1 MVNNI
6 SFMVM
11 SKNIDK
17 IKDTRV
23 NCYSVMTQFQVEEY
37 LKMVKSAFENRGGL
51 EGQRDTLKTNTAIR
65 IRKRM
70 IKDIEAGAVLPPIVI
85 GVIIPQ
91 DNFAIIEQ
99 LEDNNAFL
107 EFINKIPEDSIS
119 IIDGMQRTKALS
131 VALKDNANICNHKIR
146 VEFWIASQINSL
158 IYRMLVLNT
167 GQAPWEIRRQIET
180 VFQGIIKELKEKFSE
195 IEIITLTDKNH
206 KNKRSSPGQFQ
217 SDDIIELFLVFG
229 AKKVKIDIAEK
240 VAEEFIKLDFIGS
253 ISNPNFANIF
263 YEVMFYLYKFD
274 QAISRYRNGDIEGYF
289 QEGKD
294 LFSSQSACIGF
305 VTALAF
311 SILGRPGNDYKPEEQ
326 NQKWQDIKNK
336 TDVLLTKIENLSN
349 DEIGNFLDF
358 PTLNELISKKP
369 GRKNFFERE
378 FFLQAFNLLISEKFN
393 IDNMTQCWRAL
404 Y

>member
-37 LKMVKSAFENRGGL
+37 LKMVKNAFENRGGL

-131 VALKDNANICNHKIR
+131 VALKDNANICDHEIR

-167 GQAPWEIRRQIET
+167 GQVPWDIRRQIET
-180 VFQGIIKELKEKFSE
+180 VFQGIIKELKEKFPV
-195 IEIITLTDKNH
+195 IEIIPITDKNH
-206 KNKRSSPGQFQ
+206 KNKRSSPGQFK

-229 AKKVKIDIAEK
+229 AKKVKIDIPERL
-240 VAEEFIKLDFIGS
+240 AEEFIRLDFIS
-253 ISNPNFANIF
+253 STSNPNLTNIF

-274 QAISRYRNGDIEGYF
+274 QAISRYQNEEIQGYF
-289 QEGKD
+289 QKGQD
-294 LFSSQSACIGF
+294 LFSSQPACVGF

-311 SILGRPGNDYKPEEQ
+311 SILGRPGNDYEPEEQ

-336 TDVLLTKIENLSN
+336 TDILLTKINNLN
-349 DEIGNFLDF
+349 PDEIGDFLDF
-358 PTLNELISKKP
+358 PTLNELISKKT
-369 GRKNFFERE
+369 GRKDFFERE

>member
-1 MVNNI
+1 
-6 SFMVM
+6 MVM

-37 LKMVKSAFENRGGL
+37 LKMVKNAFENRGGL

-131 VALKDNANICNHKIR
+131 VALKDNANICDHEIR

-167 GQAPWEIRRQIET
+167 GQVPWDIRRQIET
-180 VFQGIIKELKEKFSE
+180 VFQGIIKELKEKFPV
-195 IEIITLTDKNH
+195 IEIIPITDKNH
-206 KNKRSSPGQFQ
+206 KNKRSSPGQFK

-229 AKKVKIDIAEK
+229 AKKVKIDIPERL
-240 VAEEFIKLDFIGS
+240 AEEFIRLDFIS
-253 ISNPNFANIF
+253 STSNPNLTNIF

-274 QAISRYRNGDIEGYF
+274 QAISRYQNEEIQGYF
-289 QEGKD
+289 QKGQD
-294 LFSSQSACIGF
+294 LFSSQPACVGF

-311 SILGRPGNDYKPEEQ
+311 SILGRPGNDYEPEEQ

-336 TDVLLTKIENLSN
+336 TDILLTKINNLN
-349 DEIGNFLDF
+349 PDEIGDFLDF
-358 PTLNELISKKP
+358 PTLNELISKKT
-369 GRKNFFERE
+369 GRKDFFERE

>member
-1 MVNNI
+1 
-6 SFMVM
+6 MVM
-11 SKNIDK
+11 SKNIDR

-23 NCYSVMTQFQVEEY
+23 DCYSVMTQFQVEEY

-107 EFINKIPEDSIS
+107 EFINEIPEDSIS

-131 VALKDNANICNHKIR
+131 VALKDNAHICNHKIR

-180 VFQGIIKELKEKFSE
+180 VFKGIIKELEEKFPV
-195 IEIITLTDKNH
+195 IKIIKLTDKNH

-229 AKKVKIDIAEK
+229 ARKVKIDIPEK
-240 VAEEFIKLDFIGS
+240 LAEEFMRLDFIS
-253 ISNPNFANIF
+253 STSNPNFANIF

-274 QAISRYRNGDIEGYF
+274 QAISRYQNEEIQGYF
-289 QEGKD
+289 QKGQD
-294 LFSSQSACIGF
+294 LFSSQPACVGF

-336 TDVLLTKIENLSN
+336 TDILLTKIDSLKN
-349 DEIGNFLDF
+349 DEIGDFLDF

-378 FFLQAFNLLISEKFN
+378 FFLHAFNLLISEKFD

>member
-1 MVNNI
+1 
-6 SFMVM
+6 MVM

-37 LKMVKSAFENRGGL
+37 LKMVKNAFENRGGL

-131 VALKDNANICNHKIR
+131 VALKDNANICDHEIR

-167 GQAPWEIRRQIET
+167 GQVPWEIRRQIET

-229 AKKVKIDIAEK
+229 AKKVKIDIPERL
-240 VAEEFIKLDFIGS
+240 AEEFIRLDFIS
-253 ISNPNFANIF
+253 STSNPNLTNIF
-263 YEVMFYLYKFD
+263 YEVMFCLYKFD
-274 QAISRYRNGDIEGYF
+274 QAISRYQNEEIQGYF
-289 QEGKD
+289 QKGKD
-294 LFSSQSACIGF
+294 LFSSQPACVGF

-311 SILGRPGNDYKPEEQ
+311 SILGRPGNDYEPEEQ
-326 NQKWQDIKNK
+326 NQKWQDIKNN
-336 TDVLLTKIENLSN
+336 TDILLTKIDKLSN

-358 PTLNELISKKP
+358 PTLNELISKKT
-369 GRKNFFERE
+369 GRKDFFERE

>member
-1 MVNNI
+1 
-6 SFMVM
+6 MVM

-17 IKDTRV
+17 IKDRRV
-23 NCYSVMTQFQVEEY
+23 DCYSVMTQFQVEEY

-131 VALKDNANICNHKIR
+131 VALEDNANICDHEIR

-180 VFQGIIKELKEKFSE
+180 VFQGIIKELKEKFPV
-195 IEIITLTDKNH
+195 IEIIPITDKNH
-206 KNKRSSPGQFQ
+206 KNKRSSPGQFK

-229 AKKVKIDIAEK
+229 ARKVKIDIPERL
-240 VAEEFIKLDFIGS
+240 AEEFIRLDFIS
-253 ISNPNFANIF
+253 STSNPNLTNIF
-263 YEVMFYLYKFD
+263 YEVMFCLYKFD
-274 QAISRYRNGDIEGYF
+274 QVISRYQNEEIQGYF
-289 QEGKD
+289 QKGKD
-294 LFSSQSACIGF
+294 LFSSQPACVGF

-311 SILGRPGNDYKPEEQ
+311 SILGRPGNDYEPEEQ

-336 TDVLLTKIENLSN
+336 TDILLTKIDKLSN

-358 PTLNELISKKP
+358 PTLNELISKKT
-369 GRKNFFERE
+369 GRKDFFERE

>member
-1 MVNNI
+1 
-6 SFMVM
+6 MVM
-11 SKNIDK
+11 NKNIDI

-37 LKMVKSAFENRGGL
+37 LKRVKNAFENRGGL

-167 GQAPWEIRRQIET
+167 GQVPWDIRRQIET
-180 VFQGIIKELKEKFSE
+180 VFQGIIKELKEKFPV

-217 SDDIIELFLVFG
+217 ADDIIELFLVFG
-229 AKKVKIDIAEK
+229 ARKVKIDIPEK
-240 VAEEFIKLDFIGS
+240 LAEEFLRLDFIS
-253 ISNPNFANIF
+253 STSNPNFANIF

-274 QAISRYRNGDIEGYF
+274 QAISRYRNGNIEGYF
-289 QEGKD
+289 QEGQD
-294 LFSSQSACIGF
+294 LFSSQPACLGF

-326 NQKWQDIKNK
+326 NQKWQDIQNK
-336 TDVLLTKIENLSN
+336 TDILLTKIDNLN
-349 DEIGNFLDF
+349 HDEIGDFLDF

-369 GRKNFFERE
+369 GRKDFFERE

>member
-6 SFMVM
+6 SFMAM
-11 SKNIDK
+11 SKNIDR

-23 NCYSVMTQFQVEEY
+23 HCYSVMTQFQVGEY
-37 LKMVKSAFENRGGL
+37 LKRVKSAFENRGGL

-65 IRKRM
+65 IRRRM

-131 VALKDNANICNHKIR
+131 VALKDNANICNHEIR

-180 VFQGIIKELKEKFSE
+180 VFQGIIKELKEKFSV

-240 VAEEFIKLDFIGS
+240 VAEEFIRLDFIGS

-274 QAISRYRNGDIEGYF
+274 MAISRYRNGDIEGYF

-294 LFSSQSACIGF
+294 LFSSQPACVGF

-336 TDVLLTKIENLSN
+336 TDLLLTKIENLSN

-358 PTLNELISKKP
+358 PTLNELISKKT
-369 GRKNFFERE
+369 GRKDFFERE
-378 FFLQAFNLLISEKFN
+378 FFLQAFNLLISEKFE

>member
-17 IKDTRV
+17 IKDTSV
-23 NCYSVMTQFQVEEY
+23 NCYSVMTQFQVGEY
-37 LKMVKSAFENRGGL
+37 LKRVKNAFENRGGL

-131 VALKDNANICNHKIR
+131 VALKDNANICDHEIR

-167 GQAPWEIRRQIET
+167 GQVPWDIRRQIET
-180 VFQGIIKELKEKFSE
+180 VFQGIIKELKEKFPV
-195 IEIITLTDKNH
+195 IEIIPITDKNH

-229 AKKVKIDIAEK
+229 AKKVKIDIPERL
-240 VAEEFIKLDFIGS
+240 AEEFIRLDFIS
-253 ISNPNFANIF
+253 STSNPNLTNIF
-263 YEVMFYLYKFD
+263 YEVMFPKGSHICAVTSCLFVGGWCVEFVRGKQKNGSPRFVVNT
-274 QAISRYRNGDIEGYF
+274 QNTQKKKTLPVRRRNAAVRQWFAWGPR
-289 QEGKD
+289 
-294 LFSSQSACIGF
+294 
-305 VTALAF
+305 
-311 SILGRPGNDYKPEEQ
+311 RP
-326 NQKWQDIKNK
+326 
-336 TDVLLTKIENLSN
+336 LTP
-349 DEIGNFLDF
+349 DE
-358 PTLNELISKKP
+358 
-369 GRKNFFERE
+369 
-378 FFLQAFNLLISEKFN
+378 A
-393 IDNMTQCWRAL
+393 
-404 Y
+404 

>member
-1 MVNNI
+1 
-6 SFMVM
+6 M

-17 IKDTRV
+17 IKDRRV
-23 NCYSVMTQFQVEEY
+23 DCYSVMTQFQVEEY

-131 VALKDNANICNHKIR
+131 VALEDNANICDHKIR

-167 GQAPWEIRRQIET
+167 GQVPWDIRRQIET
-180 VFQGIIKELKEKFSE
+180 VFQGIIKELKEKFPV
-195 IEIITLTDKNH
+195 IEIITLTDKNY
-206 KNKRSSPGQFQ
+206 KNKRSGPGQFQ

-229 AKKVKIDIAEK
+229 AKKVKIDIPERL
-240 VAEEFIKLDFIGS
+240 AEEFIRLDFIS
-253 ISNPNFANIF
+253 STSNPNLTNIF

-274 QAISRYRNGDIEGYF
+274 QAISRYQNEEIQGYF
-289 QEGKD
+289 QKGKD
-294 LFSSQSACIGF
+294 LFSSQPACVGF

-311 SILGRPGNDYKPEEQ
+311 SILGRPGNDYEPEEQ
-326 NQKWQDIKNK
+326 NQKWQDIKNN
-336 TDVLLTKIENLSN
+336 TNILLTKIDKLSN

-358 PTLNELISKKP
+358 PTLNELISKKT
-369 GRKNFFERE
+369 GRKDFFERE

>member
-37 LKMVKSAFENRGGL
+37 LKMVKNAFENRGGL

-131 VALKDNANICNHKIR
+131 VALKDNANICDHEIR

-229 AKKVKIDIAEK
+229 AKKVKIDIPERL
-240 VAEEFIKLDFIGS
+240 AEEFIRLDFIS
-253 ISNPNFANIF
+253 STSNPNLTNIF
-263 YEVMFYLYKFD
+263 YEVMFCLYKFD
-274 QAISRYRNGDIEGYF
+274 QAISRYQNEEIQGYF
-289 QEGKD
+289 QKGKD
-294 LFSSQSACIGF
+294 LFSSQPACVGF

-311 SILGRPGNDYKPEEQ
+311 SILGRPGNDYEPEEQ
-326 NQKWQDIKNK
+326 NQKWQDIKNN
-336 TDVLLTKIENLSN
+336 TDILLTKIDKLSN

-358 PTLNELISKKP
+358 PTLNELISKKT
-369 GRKNFFERE
+369 GRKDFFERE